1 MVSDKVFTTD
11 GTQKIF
17 SSDFDVISEDHI
29 RVFLDGTVVS
39 RDDYDLINNA
49 AVFFTPPTSG
59 QTLTLQV
66 GTTPADILT
75 SPTDAGIVAANITDI
90 NDVADALGDIAT
102 VLANIAD
109 INDVADD
116 LNEAIS
122 EIETALANAQA
133 AAASAT
139 AAAASA
145 TAAATSETNA
155 STSETNAA
163 NSATA
168 SATSASA
175 SATSATA
182 SASSATDS
190 ATSATASASSATAA
204 ATSET
209 NAATSATAASQS
221 ATSAATSASNA
232 LTSQNSAQTYASNA
246 LTSANNASTSETNAA
261 TSETNAATSASDAA
275 ASATAAQAAL
285 DSMEGTYLGG
295 QASDPTV
302 DLNGDPLNAGDW
314 YFNTTSNISRIYDG
328 SAWGDVAVSP
338 SSFVSISGD
347 TMTGELVA
355 PSFQVTGGTGD
366 AGTLSWNT
374 DDETIDLVVSA
385 DVTYQLGQELGL
397 VVKNESGSDISN
409 GDVVKVTG
417 ASGNK
422 VTIDLANAS
431 TESGSASTFAIAT
444 EDISN
449 NSTGRVTTEGLV
461 RGLNI
466 DPLTYSDGDALWLD
480 TTSGQFTN
488 TKPTSPNHLVHLG
501 WVTRAHSTEGTIF
514 VHVNNGWEIDELHDV
529 LITSNTDGEVLQWN
543 ATSSVWENQTLAEAG
558 IAAVGHTHSIS
569 DITNLQTTLDGKED
583 AGNALAFA
591 IALG

>member
-90 NDVADALGDIAT
+90 NNVADALGDIAT
-102 VLANIAD
+102 ILANIAD

-190 ATSATASASSATAA
+190 ATSATAAASSATAAATSATNA

-209 NAATSATAASQS
+209 NAATSAS
-221 ATSAATSASNA
+221 SAATSATNA
-232 LTSQNSAQTYASNA
+232 ATSATAAGVSETNAANSASAA
-246 LTSANNASTSETNAA
+246 ATSASNAA

-338 SSFVSISGD
+338 SSFVSTSGD
-347 TMTGELVA
+347 TMTGTLTAPDFIGDLNGAVRFTAKNDEGSLISKGQVVYIKGISGNTPTVGLADANDSSKMPAFGLVHEDA
-355 PSFQVTGGTGD
+355 NNNASVEIVTFGSLKDTKTDYSTWALGDTLYVSTTAGALTNSPPTGESSLIQNIGKIQRLHASAGIIKVGG
-366 AGTLSWNT
+366 AGRTNAVPNLNDGNVFIGNASNQA
-374 DDETIDLVVSA
+374 EVRALQIA
-385 DVTYQLGQELGL
+385 DVTNLQTTLDGKAL
-397 VVKNESGSDISN
+397 
-409 GDVVKVTG
+409 
-417 ASGNK
+417 AS
-422 VTIDLANAS
+422 
-431 TESGSASTFAIAT
+431 
-444 EDISN
+444 
-449 NSTGRVTTEGLV
+449 
-461 RGLNI
+461 
-466 DPLTYSDGDALWLD
+466 
-480 TTSGQFTN
+480 
-488 TKPTSPNHLVHLG
+488 
-501 WVTRAHSTEGTIF
+501 
-514 VHVNNGWEIDELHDV
+514 
-529 LITSNTDGEVLQWN
+529 
-543 ATSSVWENQTLAEAG
+543 
-558 IAAVGHTHSIS
+558 HTHIIS